1 MVDGYSGEMIMDI
14 AMLSEMIARMTSTER
29 EELFNH
35 MEKRFPNL
43 VDDIQNITAV
53 VQREREVQMEMNI

>member
-1 MVDGYSGEMIMDI
+1 MIMDI